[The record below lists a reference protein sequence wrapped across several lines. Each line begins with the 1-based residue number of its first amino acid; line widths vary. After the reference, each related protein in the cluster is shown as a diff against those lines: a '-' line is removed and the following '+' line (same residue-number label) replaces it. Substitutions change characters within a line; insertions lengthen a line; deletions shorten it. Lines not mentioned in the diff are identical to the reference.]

1 VHQSQQIQSVAK
13 ESQNEARRL
22 ASAIETLNGDRDRL
36 YARVTVLEQ
45 GLDSATGAI
54 ARQNPTIVSPQA
66 AAPAAA
72 TEPQPASQNTAAAT
86 VAAPAPP
93 SVAAPASAPTSAS
106 SAAPATA
113 VSALVATTPVAPTE
127 KPVAETTV
135 REQAPAKG
143 ELAKAELTKAEPAK
157 GSSVGPTASTPPTP
171 ATPLVASKSI
181 MAPPDGAAGKLIR
194 PESPGRAVTS
204 APMPEVVASVSSED
218 AEPDASQASS
228 KVAVQRTEFGVDVG
242 GANSLG
248 GLRALWRGLLKS
260 NSALAPLRPVIAVK
274 ENRNGLGLQLRLIAG
289 PISDAA
295 AAAKICATLTE
306 SERSCE
312 TTVFDGQRL
321 AMKAEEPPASVVKPA
336 PVPVSAARRRGTAR
350 RGVVHE
356 EAPRKPDGP
365 ALSSLFSKRQ

>member
-1 VHQSQQIQSVAK
+1 
-13 ESQNEARRL
+13 
-22 ASAIETLNGDRDRL
+22 
-36 YARVTVLEQ
+36 
-45 GLDSATGAI
+45 
-54 ARQNPTIVSPQA
+54 
-66 AAPAAA
+66 
-72 TEPQPASQNTAAAT
+72 
-86 VAAPAPP
+86 
-93 SVAAPASAPTSAS
+93 
-106 SAAPATA
+106 
-113 VSALVATTPVAPTE
+113 
-127 KPVAETTV
+127 
-135 REQAPAKG
+135 
-143 ELAKAELTKAEPAK
+143 
-157 GSSVGPTASTPPTP
+157 
-171 ATPLVASKSI
+171 
-181 MAPPDGAAGKLIR
+181 
-194 PESPGRAVTS
+194 
-204 APMPEVVASVSSED
+204 MPEVVASVSSED

-295 AAAKICATLTE
+295 AAAKICAVLTE

-336 PVPVSAARRRGTAR
+336 PVPVSALRRRGTAR